1 MIYTTTIRSE
11 LEDYIEREGLNLSQ
25 LGRRA
30 GLNAGTVSSL
40 MKGSRVLAVDQLDRI
55 TRVLGLPEGYYYE
68 HYIQECIVET
78 VPNWRRIRPFLFR
91 CAELDCLNC
100 IRQSV
105 QLLLDNLTYSPLLFE
120 VAEEFYTTGKLKA
133 AAILYESV
141 AASERRQHSERLAFC
156 QYRLYMLRLGDN
168 QENNLQ
174 AAIQFEPFV
183 ERLDELDQLDALRD
197 LANTYKSLQR
207 WDKVDEIAAKLGTK
221 AKIQLR
227 LASQPEVKREVYY
240 KKLKRPLFAYLAFSD
255 LLRGGVCDA
264 RGAYEEALEYAYRYA
279 DLSWVKDR
287 DEETEKWV
295 QLFEGW
301 AKANIFACK
310 LMIGNESVVQ
320 EYAEFIEL
328 DEEELLI
335 GILNITK
342 AANRFDF
349 DINIILEKFKSRLTS
364 YFSLQSDPVGIYT
377 PQIIDEE
384 TAECCYQLAYYFLWN
399 ELYCEGFRYVLVGLD
414 KAKFINNEA
423 RILSF
428 VRLFEQFR
436 DYASFDIQRQY
447 QNSMKKGFDQD
458 EKKISRVISSK

>member
-11 LEDYIEREGLNLSQ
+11 LEGFIEREGLNLSQ

-40 MKGSRVLAVDQLDRI
+40 MKGSRVLAIDQLDRI
-55 TRVLGLPEGYYYE
+55 TRVLGLPEGHYYE
-68 HYIQECIVET
+68 QYIQECIVET

-91 CAELDCLNC
+91 CAELDCLSC

-105 QLLLDNLTYSPLLFE
+105 QMLLDNLTYSPLLFE
-120 VAEEFYTTGKLKA
+120 VAEEFFASGKPEA

-156 QYRLYMLRLGDN
+156 QYRLFTLRQGDN
-168 QENNLQ
+168 QERNLQ
-174 AAIQFEPFV
+174 AAIQFEPYV
-183 ERLDELDQLDALRD
+183 DRLDELDQLDALRE

-207 WDKVDEIAAKLGTK
+207 WDKVDEIAAELGNK
-221 AKIQLR
+221 AEIQLR
-227 LASQPEVKREVYY
+227 LASQPGLKREATD
-240 KKLKRPLFAYLAFSD
+240 KKLKRPLFAYLTFSN
-255 LLRGGVCDA
+255 LLRGGVCDS
-264 RGAYEEALEYAYRYA
+264 RGAHKEALEYAYRYA

-287 DEETEKWV
+287 DEETERWV
-295 QLFEGW
+295 KLFEGW
-301 AKANIFACK
+301 AKANIFVCK
-310 LMIGNESVVQ
+310 LMIGDESFIP
-320 EYAEFIEL
+320 EYAEFIEQ

-349 DINIILEKFKSRLTS
+349 NIDVILERFKPRLMFYLS
-364 YFSLQSDPVGIYT
+364 MQSESAGIYT

-384 TAECCYQLAYYFLWN
+384 TTECCYQLAYYYLWN
-399 ELYCEGFRYVLVGLD
+399 ELYSEGFRYVLAGLE
-414 KAKFINNEA
+414 KAELINNEA

-436 DYASFDIQRQY
+436 DYASFDIQQQY
-447 QNSMKKGFDQD
+447 QNSMKKGFVQD
-458 EKKISRVISSK
+458 EKKISRVVSSK

>member
-11 LEDYIEREGLNLSQ
+11 LEGFIEREGLNLSQ

-40 MKGSRVLAVDQLDRI
+40 VKGSRVLAVDQLDRI
-55 TRVLGLPEGYYYE
+55 TRVLGMPEGYYYE

-120 VAEEFYTTGKLKA
+120 VAEEFFNTGKSKA

-156 QYRLYMLRLGDN
+156 QYRLFMLRLGDN

-183 ERLDELDQLDALRD
+183 DRLDELDQLDALRE
-197 LANTYKSLQR
+197 LGNTYKSLQR
-207 WDKVDEIAAKLGTK
+207 WDKVDVIAAELGTK

-227 LASQPEVKREVYY
+227 LASQPGVKREGYD
-240 KKLKRPLFAYLAFSD
+240 KKLKRPLFVYLAFSN

-264 RGAYEEALEYAYRYA
+264 RGAYEEALEYAYKYA
-279 DLSWVKDR
+279 DLSWVSAR
-287 DEETEKWV
+287 DEETLRWV
-295 QLFEGW
+295 KLFEGW
-301 AKANIFACK
+301 AKANIFVCK
-310 LMIGNESVVQ
+310 LMIGDDNVIA
-320 EYAEFIEL
+320 EYAEFIDQ
-328 DEEELLI
+328 DEEEMLI

-342 AANRFDF
+342 AANRFNY
-349 DINIILEKFKSRLTS
+349 NIDVILEKFKPRLIP
-364 YFSLQSDPVGIYT
+364 YLSLQSESVGMYT

-384 TAECCYQLAYYFLWN
+384 STECCYQLAYYYLWN
-399 ELYCEGFRYVLVGLD
+399 RGHLAGFRYLLAGLEKSD
-414 KAKFINNEA
+414 FINNEI
-423 RILSF
+423 RLLSF
-428 VRLFEQFR
+428 VRLFEHFR
-436 DYASFDIQRQY
+436 EYASFDIQQQY
-447 QNSMKKGFDQD
+447 QNLMKKEFGLNE
-458 EKKISRVISSK
+458 EKGSRVVSSR

>member
-11 LEDYIEREGLNLSQ
+11 LEGFIEREGLNLSQ

-40 MKGSRVLAVDQLDRI
+40 VKGSRVLAVDQLDRI
-55 TRVLGLPEGYYYE
+55 TRVLGMPEGYYYE

-120 VAEEFYTTGKLKA
+120 VAEEFFNTGKSKA

-156 QYRLYMLRLGDN
+156 QYRLFMLRLGDN

-183 ERLDELDQLDALRD
+183 DRLDELDQLDALRE
-197 LANTYKSLQR
+197 LGNTYKSLQR
-207 WDKVDEIAAKLGTK
+207 WDKVDVIAAELGTK

-227 LASQPEVKREVYY
+227 LASQPGVKREGYD
-240 KKLKRPLFAYLAFSD
+240 KKLKRPLFVYLAFSN

-264 RGAYEEALEYAYRYA
+264 RGAYEEALEYAYKYA
-279 DLSWVKDR
+279 DLSWVSAR
-287 DEETEKWV
+287 DEETLRWV
-295 QLFEGW
+295 KLFEGW
-301 AKANIFACK
+301 AKANIFVCK
-310 LMIGNESVVQ
+310 LMIGDDNVIA
-320 EYAEFIEL
+320 EYAEFIDQ
-328 DEEELLI
+328 DEEEMLI

-342 AANRFDF
+342 AANRFNYNID
-349 DINIILEKFKSRLTS
+349 IILEKFKPRLIP
-364 YFSLQSDPVGIYT
+364 YLSLQSESVGMYT

-384 TAECCYQLAYYFLWN
+384 STECCYQLAYYYLWN
-399 ELYCEGFRYVLVGLD
+399 RGHLAGFRYLLAGLEKSD
-414 KAKFINNEA
+414 FINNEI
-423 RILSF
+423 RLLSF
-428 VRLFEQFR
+428 VRLFEHFR
-436 DYASFDIQRQY
+436 EYASFDIQQQY
-447 QNSMKKGFDQD
+447 QNLMKKEFGLNE
-458 EKKISRVISSK
+458 EKGSRVVSSR